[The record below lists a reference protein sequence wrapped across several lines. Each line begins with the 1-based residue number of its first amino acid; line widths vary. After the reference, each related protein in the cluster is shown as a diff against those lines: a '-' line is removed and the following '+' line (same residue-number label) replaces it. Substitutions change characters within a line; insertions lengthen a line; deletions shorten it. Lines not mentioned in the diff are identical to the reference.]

1 MAIQQQIK
9 NLREQIQH
17 HNRLYYLGDNPEIPD
32 SEYDRLFQQLQ
43 SLESQNP
50 ELITPDS
57 PTQRVGGEALKAFD
71 QVQHE
76 LPMLSLDN
84 GFSNDEITAFE
95 KRINERLELSDRL
108 EFTAEPKLDGL
119 AISLVYDRGLLTQA
133 ATRGDGS
140 TGENVTA
147 NIRTIKS
154 IPLRLFGTNWPQKLE
169 VRGEVFMPKKAF
181 SQLNERMQQ
190 QGHKA
195 FVNPRNAA
203 AGSLRQLDSKIT
215 ATRSLDFYAYG
226 VGVVL
231 GWEIPKYHFAQLQY
245 LNAEWGI
252 PVSEEVKVVT
262 GVEGCLQYYNEVLQ
276 KRDSLPYEI
285 DGVVYKVNSIEQQ
298 QKLGFVSRAPRWA
311 IAHKFPAEEELTKII
326 EVDFQVG
333 RTGTL
338 TPVARLKPV
347 FVGGVTVSNATLHN
361 MDEIERKDIR
371 IGDTVIIRRAGDV
384 IPQVVKVVA
393 NRRQGNE
400 KIIKLP
406 EHCPVCGSAVV
417 REEGDASA
425 RCEGGLFC
433 EAQRIEAIKHFAS
446 RRAMDIDG
454 LGEKLIT
461 QLVENKLINS
471 IDDLFRLSKQQLS
484 ELERMAEKSA
494 ENLLVALENS
504 KKTTLSKF
512 IYSLGIREVGEATA
526 VSLANAFGSL
536 EALMN
541 ADREVLEKVSDVGP
555 IVAEHILQFFQE
567 EHNRNVIQNL
577 REEGIRWE
585 DIDLTHLENLPL
597 QGQTFVLTGK
607 MEELTRD
614 EAKQKLIALGAK
626 VASSVSAKTT
636 AVIAGAKAG
645 SKKTKA
651 KKLGV
656 EILTEQQLQELLGK
670 FEA

>member
-1 MAIQQQIK
+1 MLLKQRIK
-9 NLREQIQH
+9 SLREQIQQH
-17 HNRLYYLGDNPEIPD
+17 DQLYYVSDRPEIPD
-32 SEYDRLFQQLQ
+32 SEYDRLLQQLKT
-43 SLESQNP
+43 LEAQNP
-50 ELITPDS
+50 ELVTTDS
-57 PTQRVGGEALKAFD
+57 PTQRVGGEALKAFG

-76 LPMLSLDN
+76 LPMLSLEN
-84 GFSNDEITAFE
+84 GFSEEQVIAFG
-95 KRINERLELSDRL
+95 KRINDRLELTGRL

-119 AISLVYDRGLLTQA
+119 AISLIYERGLLIQA
-133 ATRGDGS
+133 ATRGDGN

-147 NIRTIKS
+147 NVRTIKS
-154 IPLRLFGTNWPQKLE
+154 IPLRLTGTNWPQKLE

-181 SQLNERMQQ
+181 SRLNTRMQE

-226 VGVVL
+226 VGVVQ
-231 GWEIPKYHFAQLQY
+231 GWVAPEYHFSQLQY
-245 LNAEWGI
+245 LNSEWGV
-252 PVSEEVKVVT
+252 PVSIEVKVVT
-262 GVEGCLQYYNEVLQ
+262 GVAGCLQYYNEILH

-311 IAHKFPAEEELTKII
+311 IAHKFPAEEELTQII
-326 EVDFQVG
+326 DVDFQVG
-333 RTGTL
+333 RTGVL
-338 TPVARLKPV
+338 TPVARLTPV
-347 FVGGVTVSNATLHN
+347 FVGGVTVSNTTLHN
-361 MDEIERKDIR
+361 MDEIKRKDIR

-393 NRRQGNE
+393 QRRQGNE
-400 KIIKLP
+400 REIQLP

-433 EAQRIEAIKHFAS
+433 EAQRTEAIKHFAS

-471 IDDLFRLSKQQLS
+471 IDDLFRLSKQQLAG
-484 ELERMAEKSA
+484 LERMAEKSA
-494 ENLLVALENS
+494 ENLLTALENS
-504 KKTTLSKF
+504 KQTTLPRF

-526 VSLANAFGSL
+526 VSLSNAFGKLDVLTKANREEL
-536 EALMN
+536 EA
-541 ADREVLEKVSDVGP
+541 VSDVGP

-567 EHNRNVIQNL
+567 EHNRNVIRNL
-577 REEGIRWE
+577 QEAGITWE
-585 DIDLTHLENLPL
+585 DIDLEQMQDKPL

-607 MEELTRD
+607 LEQLTRA
-614 EAKQKLIALGAK
+614 EAKQKLTALGAK
-626 VASSVSAKTT
+626 VASSVSVKTT
-636 AVIAGAKAG
+636 AVIAGEKAG

-651 KKLGV
+651 EKLGV
-656 EILTEQQLQELLGK
+656 EICTEQQLLELL
-670 FEA
+670 ANH

>member
-1 MAIQQQIK
+1 MTVQQQIK
-9 NLREQIQH
+9 NLRKQIQQ
-17 HNRLYYLGDNPEIPD
+17 HNKLYYVSNNPEIPD
-32 SEYDRLFQQLQ
+32 IEYDRLLQ
-43 SLESQNP
+43 ELKSLEAQNP
-50 ELITPDS
+50 EFITPDS
-57 PTQRVGGEALKAFD
+57 PTQRVGGEALKAFE

-76 LPMLSLDN
+76 LPMLSLEN
-84 GFSNDEITAFE
+84 GFSNEEIAAFA
-95 KRINERLELSDRL
+95 KRISERLESSDQL

-119 AISLVYDRGLLTQA
+119 AISLIYEQGLLIQA

-147 NIRTIKS
+147 NIRTINT
-154 IPLRLFGTNWPQKLE
+154 IPLRLAGTNWPQKLE

-181 SQLNERMQQ
+181 AQLNQRMQQ

-215 ATRSLDFYAYG
+215 ATRALDFYAYG
-226 VGVVL
+226 IGVVQ
-231 GWEIPKYHFAQLQY
+231 GWEAPKYHMAQLQY
-245 LNAEWGI
+245 LAAHWGI
-252 PVSEEVKVVT
+252 PVSEEVKTVS
-262 GVEGCLQYYNEVLQ
+262 GVQGCLQYYDDVLQ

-311 IAHKFPAEEELTKII
+311 IAHKFPAEEELTQII
-326 EVDFQVG
+326 DVDFQVG
-333 RTGTL
+333 RTGVL

-384 IPQVVKVVA
+384 IPQVVKVVLS
-393 NRRQGNE
+393 RRQGNE
-400 KIIKLP
+400 IKIQLP
-406 EHCPVCGSAVV
+406 EHCPVCGSTVI

-425 RCEGGLFC
+425 HCEGGLFC
-433 EAQRIEAIKHFAS
+433 EAQRIEAIRHFAS

-454 LGEKLIT
+454 LGEKLIK

-471 IDDLFRLSKQQLS
+471 IDDLFRLSKQQLAG
-484 ELERMAEKSA
+484 LERMADKSA

-504 KKTTLSKF
+504 KKTTLPRF

-526 VSLANAFGSL
+526 RSLANAFGNL
-536 EALMN
+536 EALMK
-541 ADREVLEKVSDVGP
+541 ADKDELEEVSDVGP
-555 IVAEHILQFFQE
+555 VVAEHILQFFQE
-567 EHNRNVIQNL
+567 EHNLKVIRSL
-577 REEGIRWE
+577 IAAGISWE
-585 DIDLTHLENLPL
+585 DIALEQLENKPL
-597 QGQTFVLTGK
+597 NGQTFVLTGK
-607 MEELTRD
+607 LEQLTRD

-636 AVIAGAKAG
+636 AVIAGEKAG
-645 SKKTKA
+645 SKKIKA
-651 KKLGV
+651 EKLGV
-656 EILTEQQLQELLGK
+656 EVCTEQQLLELLQSLS
-670 FEA
+670 